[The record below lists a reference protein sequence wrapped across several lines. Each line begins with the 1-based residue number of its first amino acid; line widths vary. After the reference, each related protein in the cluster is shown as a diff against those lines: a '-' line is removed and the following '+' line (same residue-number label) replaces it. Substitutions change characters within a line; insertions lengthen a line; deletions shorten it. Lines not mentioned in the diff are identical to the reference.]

1 LFGRPR
7 WGQYRHSG
15 FQQPKVMVLN
25 PVFWFLAIALPA
37 LLGAGAVGAQGAGGA
52 IEVDLELVLA
62 VDVSGSMD
70 EEEHAVQRAGYVAA
84 IRHPDFARAIRTG
97 AYQRLAVTYVEWA
110 GPALQAIVMPW
121 RVIEGEASARA
132 FADELSARPI
142 TNIRGTSISGALVY
156 STALFEGNG
165 YDGLRKVIDVS
176 GDGPN
181 RNGIAVDLARDL
193 AVGRG
198 IVINGLPI
206 MIRPSRSFVALDR
219 YYADC
224 VIGGPGAF
232 VLPVRKAE
240 EIAEA
245 IRRKLILDIAAR
257 PGSPAIPVQA
267 PGPVDCRTG
276 ERIRRLREDY

>member
-1 LFGRPR
+1 MEPMSAIR
-7 WGQYRHSG
+7 
-15 FQQPKVMVLN
+15 
-25 PVFWFLAIALPA
+25 FLAICLPG
-37 LLGAGAVGAQGAGGA
+37 LLGAGTAGAASDA
-52 IEVDLELVLA
+52 DPIEVDLELVLA

-70 EEEHAVQRAGYVAA
+70 DEEHAVQRAGYIAA
-84 IRHPDFARAIRTG
+84 IRHPDFVSAIRAG
-97 AYQRLAVTYVEWA
+97 AYQRIALTYVEWA
-110 GPALQAIVMPW
+110 GPTSQVTVMAW
-121 RVIEGEASARA
+121 RMIEGETSARA
-132 FADELSARPI
+132 FADDLAARPI
-142 TNIRGTSISGALVY
+142 TYIRGTSISGALVY
-156 STALFEGNG
+156 STALFASNG
-165 YDGLRKVIDVS
+165 YEGLRKVIDVS

-181 RNGIAVDLARDL
+181 RNGVAMDFARDL

-206 MIRPSRSFVALDR
+206 MIRPSRGIVALDR

-257 PGSPAIPVQA
+257 PRSSIMTVQIVE
-267 PGPVDCRTG
+267 PVDCRIG
-276 ERIRRLREDY
+276 ERLRWQWEDY

>member
-1 LFGRPR
+1 MG
-7 WGQYRHSG
+7 
-15 FQQPKVMVLN
+15 LN
-25 PVFWFLAIALPA
+25 PAFRLIAICFSNLI
-37 LLGAGAVGAQGAGGA
+37 LAGAAGAQDAGGA
-52 IEVDLELVLA
+52 MQVDLELVLA

-70 EEEHAVQRAGYVAA
+70 DEEHAVQRAGYIAA
-84 IRHPDFARAIRTG
+84 ISHPDFVRAIGAG
-97 AYQRLAVTYVEWA
+97 AYQRVALTYVEWA
-110 GPALQAIVMPW
+110 GSTLQATVMPW
-121 RVIEGEASARA
+121 RLIEGEASARA
-132 FADELSARPI
+132 FADDLAGRPI

-156 STALFEGNG
+156 STALFDGNG
-165 YDGLRKVIDVS
+165 YDGFRKVIDVS

-181 RNGIAVDLARDL
+181 RTGIAVDVARDL

-206 MIRPSRSFVALDR
+206 MIRPSRSYVTLDR

-257 PGSPAIPVQA
+257 PHSSLMTAQATEPA
-267 PGPVDCRTG
+267 DCRLD
-276 ERIRRLREDY
+276 ERIRQRFDDY

>member
-1 LFGRPR
+1 MG
-7 WGQYRHSG
+7 
-15 FQQPKVMVLN
+15 LN
-25 PVFWFLAIALPA
+25 PAFRFLAICMAG
-37 LLGAGAVGAQGAGGA
+37 LLGAAAAGTRGAGET

-70 EEEHAVQRAGYVAA
+70 DEEHAVQRAGYIAA

-97 AYQRLAVTYVEWA
+97 AYQRLALTYVEWA
-110 GPALQAIVMPW
+110 GPTSQATVVPW
-121 RVIEGEASARA
+121 RLIGGAASARA
-132 FADELSARPI
+132 FADELSSRPI
-142 TNIRGTSISGALVY
+142 TYIRGTSISGALVY

-165 YDGLRKVIDVS
+165 YSGLRKVIDVS

-181 RNGIAVDLARDL
+181 RNGITVDLARDL

-198 IVINGLPI
+198 IVINGLQI
-206 MIRPSRSFVALDR
+206 MIRPSRSFSALDR

-232 VLPVRKAE
+232 VLPVTKPE
-240 EIAEA
+240 EFVEA

-257 PGSPAIPVQA
+257 PGSPVLTVQA
-267 PGPVDCRTG
+267 TEPVDCRTG
-276 ERIRRLREDY
+276 ERLRRQWEDY

>member
-1 LFGRPR
+1 MSLIPAFR
-7 WGQYRHSG
+7 
-15 FQQPKVMVLN
+15 
-25 PVFWFLAIALPA
+25 FLAIALSC
-37 LLGAGAVGAQGAGGA
+37 LLGAGAAGAQGAGGA
-52 IEVDLELVLA
+52 MEVDLELVLA

-70 EEEHAVQRAGYVAA
+70 DEEHAVQRAGYVAA
-84 IRHPDFARAIRTG
+84 ISHPDFVRAIGAG
-97 AYQRLAVTYVEWA
+97 AYQRIALTYVEWA
-110 GPALQAIVMPW
+110 GSTLQATVMPW
-121 RVIEGEASARA
+121 RLIESEESARA
-132 FADELSARPI
+132 FADELSSRPI
-142 TNIRGTSISGALVY
+142 TYIRGTSISGALVY
-156 STALFEGNG
+156 STALFDGNG
-165 YDGLRKVIDVS
+165 YDGFRKVIDVS

-181 RNGIAVDLARDL
+181 RTGIAVDVARDL

-206 MIRPSRSFVALDR
+206 MIRPSRSFSALDR

-257 PGSPAIPVQA
+257 PVSPVTPVQA
-267 PGPVDCRTG
+267 TEPVDCRISDQG
-276 ERIRRLREDY
+276 QWQWDDY

>member
-1 LFGRPR
+1 
-7 WGQYRHSG
+7 
-15 FQQPKVMVLN
+15 MVSN
-25 PVFWFLAIALPA
+25 PAFRFLAIGLSG
-37 LLGAGAVGAQGAGGA
+37 LFSAGAASAQGAGEA

-70 EEEHAVQRAGYVAA
+70 DEEHAVQRAGYIAA
-84 IRHPDFARAIRTG
+84 IGHPDFVRAIRAG

-110 GPALQAIVMPW
+110 GPTSQATVMPW
-121 RVIEGEASARA
+121 RIIDSEASARA
-132 FADELSARPI
+132 FADDLAGRPI
-142 TNIRGTSISGALVY
+142 TYIRGTSISGALVY
-156 STALFEGNG
+156 STALFDNNG
-165 YDGLRKVIDVS
+165 FNGLRKVIDVS

-193 AVGRG
+193 AVERG

-206 MIRPSRSFVALDR
+206 MIRPSRSFSTLDR

-240 EIAEA
+240 EIVEA

-257 PGSPAIPVQA
+257 PGSPVITVRASE
-267 PGPVDCRTG
+267 PVDCRIG
-276 ERIRRLREDY
+276 ERIRQPWEDY

>member
-1 LFGRPR
+1 MLVGETRR
-7 WGQYRHSG
+7 SR
-15 FQQPKVMVLN
+15 KAVLRTMLTTE
-25 PVFWFLAIALPA
+25 PMSAIRFLAICLPG
-37 LLGAGAVGAQGAGGA
+37 LFLGAWAAGAASAA
-52 IEVDLELVLA
+52 DPIEVDLELVLA

-70 EEEHAVQRAGYVAA
+70 DEEHAVQRAGYIAA
-84 IRHPDFARAIRTG
+84 IGHPDFVRAIRAG
-97 AYQRLAVTYVEWA
+97 AYQRIALTYVEWA
-110 GPALQAIVMPW
+110 GSTLQTIVVPW
-121 RVIEGEASARA
+121 RIIDSEASARA
-132 FADELSARPI
+132 VADDLAARPI
-142 TNIRGTSISGALVY
+142 TYIRGTSISGALVY
-156 STALFEGNG
+156 STALFDNNG
-165 YDGLRKVIDVS
+165 YEGFRKVIDVS

-181 RNGIAVDLARDL
+181 RTGIAVGLARDL
-193 AVGRG
+193 AVERG

-257 PGSPAIPVQA
+257 PRSSVMTVQNVE
-267 PGPVDCRTG
+267 PVDCRIG
-276 ERIRRLREDY
+276 EQLRWQWEDY